1 MIRSTNQPFLKRVR
15 NAGRDEKGQMV
26 LLVAG
31 GMIVV
36 LGFAALA
43 IDLGFMT
50 NSRRS
55 AQNDA
60 DSMAL
65 AAVQELA
72 RRGLSV
78 TDREASATTEADV
91 WAVKNDVDSSEIL
104 SYTFGETC
112 DGTAVADT
120 ISVRLQRTQ
129 TTFLAGVLGINSAE
143 LNVCATARTGMAKAG
158 PGMLP
163 IGLLNDDPGL
173 PDICYFDDGTGS
185 AHSNF
190 YYNPDGADL
199 SYAPGGADELC
210 VVKIPRPG
218 AGDTWADGNTG
229 PIRVDEQSQVNPDN
243 YLPDCDVPNAN
254 SGANE
259 YGANIV
265 DGGEW
270 PYAPQDLIRTLPGAQ
285 TSSTCSSFDTRE
297 ATYPHTGEDLT
308 DVFMDPDY
316 DATGTPVYTRVD
328 ETNPHFGIVPVTTVS
343 GSGSSWVEII
353 HFVTVYVVGCTE
365 TGDGNNTLYTV
376 SIIPVNSTY
385 FAEGQEFVGPGD
397 PGYNSD
403 WPAYTI
409 KLIE

>member
-129 TTFLAGVLGINSAE
+129 TTFLL
-143 LNVCATARTGMAKAG
+143 R
-158 PGMLP
+158 
-163 IGLLNDDPGL
+163 
-173 PDICYFDDGTGS
+173 
-185 AHSNF
+185 
-190 YYNPDGADL
+190 
-199 SYAPGGADELC
+199 
-210 VVKIPRPG
+210 
-218 AGDTWADGNTG
+218 
-229 PIRVDEQSQVNPDN
+229 
-243 YLPDCDVPNAN
+243 
-254 SGANE
+254 
-259 YGANIV
+259 
-265 DGGEW
+265 
-270 PYAPQDLIRTLPGAQ
+270 
-285 TSSTCSSFDTRE
+285 
-297 ATYPHTGEDLT
+297 
-308 DVFMDPDY
+308 
-316 DATGTPVYTRVD
+316 
-328 ETNPHFGIVPVTTVS
+328 
-343 GSGSSWVEII
+343 
-353 HFVTVYVVGCTE
+353 
-365 TGDGNNTLYTV
+365 
-376 SIIPVNSTY
+376 
-385 FAEGQEFVGPGD
+385 
-397 PGYNSD
+397 
-403 WPAYTI
+403 
-409 KLIE
+409 